1 MLHFRTLGTISV
13 IVSAVIG
20 FSFVLSDNGI
30 AGRVGSPGETT
41 CNTSGCHTGNPLNAS
56 GGSVIID
63 APGLANGQYFPG
75 ATYPINVTVSR
86 SGAAIF
92 GFGFEA
98 LRSTGANAG
107 TLAITNSSQTQ
118 LKNAVIL
125 GNTRTNVVH
134 QLNAGVSS
142 TGSKTFSFNWTAPA
156 SGTGNVT
163 LYAAGNATNGN
174 GSTSGDFIYS
184 TSLPLTE
191 SLTSINEPLVSDF
204 QVNLFPNP
212 VVDQLNLTFESV
224 KQGEMKI
231 KLITLDGKTVGSER
245 VNIAA
250 NTTKTVSIPAPGKS
264 GIYLVEMTLEGN
276 TLVKRVVVP

>member
-1 MLHFRTLGTISV
+1 MMHFKTLGTISV

-20 FSFVLSDNGI
+20 FSFVISDNGI
-30 AGRVGSPGETT
+30 AGRNGSPGETT

-118 LKNAVIL
+118 LKNALIQ
-125 GNTRTNVVH
+125 GNSRTNVVH
-134 QLNAGVSS
+134 QMNAGVSS

-156 SGTGNVT
+156 AGTGPVT
-163 LYAAGNATNGN
+163 FYAAGNATNGN
-174 GSTSGDFIYS
+174 GSTSGDFIYT
-184 TSLPLTE
+184 TSLALTE
-191 SLTSINEPLVSDF
+191 SLTGISESNASDF
-204 QVNLFPNP
+204 EVNLFPNP
-212 VVDQLNLTFESV
+212 VIDQLNLSFESK
-224 KQGEMKI
+224 KQGEVMI
-231 KLITLDGKTVGSER
+231 RLISLDGKTVSTTSAL
-245 VNIAA
+245 VNA
-250 NTTKTVSIPAPGKS
+250 NTSKTVAIPAPKQG
-264 GIYLVEMTLEGN
+264 GIYLVEMVIDGN
-276 TLVKRVVVP
+276 TTVKRVVVP